1 MTTFFIRARD
11 GQTHL
16 GEADGDHQYR
26 PVCGAVLAKS
36 HEVGKTLWPGTTL
49 CVACRAAKSTTGQL
63 KTKPQLKPS
72 DCYCSTP
79 HHQVISDINAVAVPA
94 GALVELHCWSQICK
108 VRGLNFRMIDA
119 ASWSELCT
127 ERGYLLRRYN
137 RY

>member
-1 MTTFFIRARD
+1 MTMFFIRVND

-16 GEADGDHQYR
+16 GEEDGGHRYR
-26 PVCGAVLAKS
+26 LVCGAVLAKS
-36 HEVGKTLWPGTTL
+36 YEIGKTLWPGASL
-49 CVACRAAKSTTGQL
+49 CVECRTTKSTTGQL
-63 KTKPQLKPS
+63 KTRVQSKPS

-79 HHQVISDINAVAVPA
+79 VHQVISDINSVAVPA

-108 VRGLNFRMIDA
+108 VRGLNYRRIDA
-119 ASWSELCT
+119 VSWSQLCT